1 MSFVRKFIACLI
13 SIALVLAQ
21 LSAAARGTS
30 IDVAGNG
37 SVLSLGING
46 SKGSASRKWT
56 SPSGIVTR
64 GSLDVIVENAT
75 RLKGAV
81 IASQSNDL
89 QLSTRTLSTQDIAL
103 YDNDR
108 QVSGSIGINTTINGP
123 NGPNGPKSSIPGFN
137 IDATY
142 ANKQIKGIARATI
155 SGGQIEVTSQTGK
168 QTARQLASLN
178 RNADKSLE
186 ITSVIDEGFELYISD
201 TSIKAVGKIA
211 RVFFREINELV
222 TAGNISPE
230 QADILRK
237 ITACGGQQGFNSWNP
252 LNWIITPAYAE
263 EDCSDIT
270 LKELTQQ
277 IDVETLKQL
286 IDVCKDPILKAEAQ
300 YLLTMVLKKDLSSN
314 DIYALEHFNPWDIEG
329 LKKLSPEALEVVKV
343 LSDLL
348 SCTSPYC
355 ILKRQSIES
364 QWDSNLLQ
372 IITFAHM
379 NVPKSTP
386 IGIFKTDG
394 LTFSE
399 YLTAVQTEELIS
411 IGVGLGI
418 GKAFASAIVKLK
430 IVPTLAAKLRSL
442 LKGGA
447 DKTVDDIVGSIGK
460 DHPLAGDLLP
470 RKGTRTVYSQGATLT
485 CGHNSCGMVLD
496 TLGKSIDPAVLIQN
510 IKPGSAGIGMN
521 QVASLFRSQGVNAST
536 FAGENVDDL
545 ARYTQNGTPVI
556 ARIKYPTP
564 GASNGGHAVV
574 IDGVTTRSGIPVVA
588 IRDPH
593 GAQYFSPVSTFKQ
606 HFSGHVVVPKP

>member
-46 SKGSASRKWT
+46 SKGSASKKWT
-56 SPSGIVTR
+56 SPSGIVTQ
-64 GSLDVIVENAT
+64 GSLDVIVEN
-75 RLKGAV
+75 
-81 IASQSNDL
+81 
-89 QLSTRTLSTQDIAL
+89 
-103 YDNDR
+103 
-108 QVSGSIGINTTINGP
+108 
-123 NGPNGPKSSIPGFN
+123 
-137 IDATY
+137 
-142 ANKQIKGIARATI
+142 ATI
-155 SGGQIEVTSQTGK
+155 SGGQIEVTSQTNK

-252 LNWIITPAYAE
+252 LSWIITPAYAE

-277 IDVETLKQL
+277 IDVQTLKQL

-447 DKTVDDIVGSIGK
+447 DKAFTKADFPEIKTAVSQKQNRHIEGRPEYGGGGTLSSKADAQEVLSAYHGNKVEILGK
-460 DHPLAGDLLP
+460 NDKGFPVVRYNRVTGKNNSAGGGGYTNQP
-470 RKGTRTVYSQGATLT
+470 TNIFIIKGTS
-485 CGHNSCGMVLD
+485 
-496 TLGKSIDPAVLIQN
+496 
-510 IKPGSAGIGMN
+510 
-521 QVASLFRSQGVNAST
+521 
-536 FAGENVDDL
+536 
-545 ARYTQNGTPVI
+545 
-556 ARIKYPTP
+556 
-564 GASNGGHAVV
+564 
-574 IDGVTTRSGIPVVA
+574 
-588 IRDPH
+588 
-593 GAQYFSPVSTFKQ
+593 SPS
-606 HFSGHVVVPKP
+606 VVPTNPNWVPK

>member
-21 LSAAARGTS
+21 LSAAARGIS
-30 IDVAGNG
+30 IDIAGNG

-56 SPSGIVTR
+56 SPSGIVTQ

-75 RLKGAV
+75 
-81 IASQSNDL
+81 
-89 QLSTRTLSTQDIAL
+89 
-103 YDNDR
+103 
-108 QVSGSIGINTTINGP
+108 
-123 NGPNGPKSSIPGFN
+123 
-137 IDATY
+137 
-142 ANKQIKGIARATI
+142 I
-155 SGGQIEVTSQTGK
+155 SGGRIEVTSQTGK

-252 LNWIITPAYAE
+252 LSWIITPAYAE

-277 IDVETLKQL
+277 IDVQTLKQL

-447 DKTVDDIVGSIGK
+447 DKGATAGSVSKANFAQNNLIPPTKAFTKQGSK
-460 DHPLAGDLLP
+460 IYSDLAGTPIKTVGDLTAALKSGALKP
-470 RKGTRTVYSQGATLT
+470 SQIPVGYVNMNGTSLILNTRTSTALTNAGIPKSQWFGRNQTGAT
-485 CGHNSCGMVLD
+485 
-496 TLGKSIDPAVLIQN
+496 A
-510 IKPGSAGIGMN
+510 
-521 QVASLFRSQGVNAST
+521 FR
-536 FAGENVDDL
+536 L
-545 ARYTQNGTPVI
+545 PNGTPKTFDSL
-556 ARIKYPTP
+556 ARDQLSRNGLPPTGAPSLP
-564 GASNGGHAVV
+564 GG
-574 IDGVTTRSGIPVVA
+574 
-588 IRDPH
+588 
-593 GAQYFSPVSTFKQ
+593 Q
-606 HFSGHVVVPKP
+606 

>member
-13 SIALVLAQ
+13 SIALLLAQ
-21 LSAAARGTS
+21 LSATARGAS

-46 SKGSASRKWT
+46 SKGSASKKWT
-56 SPSGIVTR
+56 SPSGIATQ
-64 GSLDVIVENAT
+64 GSLDVIVEN
-75 RLKGAV
+75 
-81 IASQSNDL
+81 
-89 QLSTRTLSTQDIAL
+89 
-103 YDNDR
+103 
-108 QVSGSIGINTTINGP
+108 
-123 NGPNGPKSSIPGFN
+123 
-137 IDATY
+137 
-142 ANKQIKGIARATI
+142 ATI

-411 IGVGLGI
+411 IGVGFGI
-418 GKAFASAIVKLK
+418 GKAFASAIIKLK
-430 IVPTLAAKLRSL
+430 IVPTLAAKLRNL

-447 DKTVDDIVGSIGK
+447 DKVGGSSRVVPGGGLRAHENAGGHLIERHVGK
-460 DHPLAGDLLP
+460 TDTELSSRLS
-470 RKGTRTVYSQGATLT
+470 SQTNISAASSFPDRATAKRAV
-485 CGHNSCGMVLD
+485 SSALD
-496 TLGKSIDPAVLIQN
+496 TNSTN
-510 IKPGSAGIGMN
+510 ITSFLNGSNNRLVIN
-521 QVASLFRSQGVNAST
+521 HDV
-536 FAGENVDDL
+536 
-545 ARYTQNGTPVI
+545 GTPVGNVMTRGST
-556 ARIKYPTP
+556 ASVPSSNVRIVVQRDPNMATGYRIVTGFPTP
-564 GASNGGHAVV
+564 
-574 IDGVTTRSGIPVVA
+574 
-588 IRDPH
+588 
-593 GAQYFSPVSTFKQ
+593 
-606 HFSGHVVVPKP
+606 

>member
-13 SIALVLAQ
+13 SIALLLAQ
-21 LSAAARGTS
+21 LSATARGAS

-46 SKGSASRKWT
+46 SKGSASKKWT
-56 SPSGIVTR
+56 SPSGIATQ
-64 GSLDVIVENAT
+64 GSLDVIVEN
-75 RLKGAV
+75 
-81 IASQSNDL
+81 
-89 QLSTRTLSTQDIAL
+89 
-103 YDNDR
+103 
-108 QVSGSIGINTTINGP
+108 
-123 NGPNGPKSSIPGFN
+123 
-137 IDATY
+137 
-142 ANKQIKGIARATI
+142 ATI

-222 TAGNISPE
+222 AAGNISPE

-411 IGVGLGI
+411 IGVGFGI
-418 GKAFASAIVKLK
+418 GKAFASAIIKLK

-447 DKTVDDIVGSIGK
+447 DKGAGGTADAFSGTNLNRELLLDEVVDHSFYKHVLQQGEFKGLGIRTK
-460 DHPLAGDLLP
+460 AQF
-470 RKGTRTVYSQGATLT
+470 RK
-485 CGHNSCGMVLD
+485 H
-496 TLGKSIDPAVLIQN
+496 
-510 IKPGSAGIGMN
+510 
-521 QVASLFRSQGVNAST
+521 VN
-536 FAGENVDDL
+536 N
-545 ARYTQNGTPVI
+545 
-556 ARIKYPTP
+556 
-564 GASNGGHAVV
+564 V
-574 IDGVTTRSGIPVVA
+574 IDNL
-588 IRDPH
+588 
-593 GAQYFSPVSTFKQ
+593 
-606 HFSGHVVVPKP
+606 